1 MVWKGYSWGIT
12 LKIKIQGSKNTCLSS
27 HTLSTF
33 RHAALCELGPTNELS
48 QRGINRCVLSTLKL
62 TGPSLI
68 SLLPQNDRQYC
79 TSSSQNSR
87 FGHSNAGAKS
97 SKQSLPQEQT
107 ESLWNPRWQQTTLV
121 QAGLR
126 DAAWQAGVEAQWV
139 RQARRLLR
147 SCRQARSVTLELSA
161 VGSQCDR
168 AS

>member
-33 RHAALCELGPTNELS
+33 RHAALCELGPTNELP
-48 QRGINRCVLSTLKL
+48 QRSINRCALSRVNFTLKL
-62 TGPSLI
+62 TGL
-68 SLLPQNDRQYC
+68 R
-79 TSSSQNSR
+79 SSRYRTGMTGSTVPAHPRTLKAAR
-87 FGHSNAGAKS
+87 FSHSNAHAIS

-126 DAAWQAGVEAQWV
+126 DAAWQAGVEAQWA
-139 RQARRLLR
+139 RQARRLR
-147 SCRQARSVTLELSA
+147 EAA
-161 VGSQCDR
+161 VRLAPSL
-168 AS
+168 